1 MDPNFQ
7 LTFTRIARLI
17 VYFVYLVVV
26 AVLILLV
33 LGFFFRLAGASDD
46 ASFVEWVYRN
56 VERAMEPFR
65 GMFPEEQLG
74 DGTSVFDASL
84 LFGIAFYAI
93 LAIVLHAIIEWITHQ
108 VLMQHRRVDEVH
120 RQEMVS
126 EREADLTRRE
136 QRLTDRERQSEL
148 AYSAGGPSAQQI
160 PPSPAP
166 VPPQGAPTQPPQAPP
181 PPQPPQA

>member
-7 LTFTRIARLI
+7 LTFTRLARI
-17 VYFVYLVVV
+17 VIYFIYIVVV

-65 GMFPEEQLG
+65 GMFPEEPLG

-93 LAIVLHAIIEWITHQ
+93 VAIVLHAVIEWITHQ
-108 VLMQHRRVDEVH
+108 VLVQRRRVDDVH
-120 RQEMVS
+120 RQDMAS
-126 EREADLTRRE
+126 EREAELARRE
-136 QRLTDRERQSEL
+136 RLLTDRERQSEL
-148 AYSAGGPSAQQI
+148 AYGASGPSAQQI
-160 PPSPAP
+160 PPSPSP
-166 VPPQGAPTQPPQAPP
+166 GAPADPPQAPSPPP
-181 PPQPPQA
+181 PPQA